1 MSWRKVVVNAKDLAV
16 GPGMYPVIHWALP
29 GKPLIYLGVDNSAMC
44 VRETLRKI
52 ILLLGPPC

>member
-1 MSWRKVVVNAKDLAV
+1 MVNAKDLAV
-16 GPGMYPVIHWALP
+16 GSGMYPVIHWALP
-29 GKPLIYLGVDNSAMC
+29 GKSLIYLGVDNSAMC